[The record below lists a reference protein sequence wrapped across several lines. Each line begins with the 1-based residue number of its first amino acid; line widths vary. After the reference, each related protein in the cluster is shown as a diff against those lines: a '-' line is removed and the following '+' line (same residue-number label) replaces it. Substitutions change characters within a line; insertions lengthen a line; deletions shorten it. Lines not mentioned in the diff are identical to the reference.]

1 MSCQMELHFKFS
13 GKAESTK
20 EAAERLLCWSLIG
33 RSGEERKRSMSR
45 SYMQTEVQL

>member
-20 EAAERLLCWSLIG
+20 EAAERLLCWGLIG
-33 RSGEERKRSMSR
+33 RSSEERKRSMSR